1 MFLYREVMQELSV
14 STLILITTVR
24 VCGQLRQIKQV

>member
-14 STLILITTVR
+14 STLILITTVC
-24 VCGQLRQIKQV
+24 VANLGK